1 MVQLQTDTKVKQ
13 VLPNVN
19 EQTMMTGDQE
29 SRLWGPWPLL
39 PISHCFQ
46 GPGLC
51 ASSPLPGQTA
61 GKAWATWWLTCRTAP
76 YFLKASLVCQ
86 GGEQTPSLEPLLPAP
101 IPSPRALICFVPIS
115 SLLGPPLLCRAPGL
129 HSPGARVLS
138 LGERKAVGSGMRP
151 TSPAPLHHLD
161 GLLWIWAMGES
172 SRGRTGAQGRT
183 QRSASRQ
190 GSPKWN
196 PKSTPKWGENI
207 W

>member
-1 MVQLQTDTKVKQ
+1 MTSRQFLSFVTAFAHGTVDLLRDTQITTFRDTGNKGNRNTESSEDHKMVQLQTDTKVKQ

-19 EQTMMTGDQE
+19 EQTMITGDQE
-29 SRLWGPWPLL
+29 SKLWGPWPLL

-138 LGERKAVGSGMRP
+138 P
-151 TSPAPLHHLD
+151 
-161 GLLWIWAMGES
+161 
-172 SRGRTGAQGRT
+172 
-183 QRSASRQ
+183 
-190 GSPKWN
+190 
-196 PKSTPKWGENI
+196 WGKGKQ
-207 W
+207 